1 MNQYALFEK
10 RTGRRL
16 NAGPWRFR
24 RDALAFRDWFRAH
37 VKDVDVVTRLVDGDK
52 QGKGRVQP

>member
-1 MNQYALFEK
+1 VNQYALFEK

-24 RDALAFRDWFRAH
+24 RDALAFRDWFASF
-37 VKDVDVVTRLVDGDK
+37 VESVDLVARRVDGDK
-52 QGKGRVQP
+52 QGKGRAQS

>member
-24 RDALAFRDWFRAH
+24 RDALAFRDWCVAY
-37 VKDVDVVTRLVDGDK
+37 VTDANLVTRRVDGDK
-52 QGKGRVQP
+52 QGKGRAQS